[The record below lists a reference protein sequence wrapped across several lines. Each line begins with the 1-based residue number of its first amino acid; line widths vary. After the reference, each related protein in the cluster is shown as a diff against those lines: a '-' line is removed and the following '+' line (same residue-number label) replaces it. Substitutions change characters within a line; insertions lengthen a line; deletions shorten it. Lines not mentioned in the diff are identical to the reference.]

1 MDKSWME
8 TNRISKSYVDGVAA
22 FTDYAVHNLQKTG
35 NIDPRV
41 NKKHIYIP
49 CPCTKCLNHIEHKV
63 EEVQYHLYRHGI
75 DISYTKWTKH
85 GEEDEP
91 SISAPKPVN
100 ATTEFVDDMDFA
112 YIPTDG
118 PATVEMVNATKDN
131 FDVDDLVKFQELLLD
146 AEKPLY
152 EGCPDFTKLS
162 AIVKLLNLKGKYG
175 ASDKFFTELLGL
187 IKKMLPAGNE
197 MVEKTYQAKKVMRL
211 MGSGY
216 KKIHVCIN
224 NCLLYWKNDKDLTAC
239 RTCGTSRWKV
249 DNKTK
254 KVYENIPA
262 KVMWYFPIIPRLQR
276 LFKIE
281 SISED
286 LRWHATRRITDGVLR
301 HPADSQAW
309 RTIDEKFP
317 EIAEDTRN
325 LRLGISADGVDV
337 NTGNR
342 HHRKIRTVL
351 DFSASSK
358 PKGMLVTTISTT
370 YNHPFRTQKKALGGK
385 GKRTNNNA
393 SENQEDT
400 RGRGGKIQKQKRNT
414 TEEEGSSS
422 QVNGQ
427 NGVYWKKFN
436 IWYRKL
442 KYWRHNPVPH
452 CIDFMHVEKNVAESI
467 VGTLLHVPGKTKD
480 GLNARLDLAEL
491 GVKPEL
497 FAMQDEDKT
506 TLPPAGYTLT
516 NAEKD
521 IFCETLHNI
530 KVPEGYCSNFSS
542 LVNLKD
548 RKLIGLKSHD
558 YHMLMQEFL
567 PIAIRSIMHPPTR
580 YAIIRFCFFFKSICS
595 KEIILKELDKM
606 QAELVVTL
614 CLLEKFFPPS
624 FFDIMIHL
632 TVHLTREVKLCGPIC
647 FRWMYPFERCMK
659 VIKGHVRNRNKP
671 EGCIAEETIA
681 EETIEF
687 FSEYHKSMETIGI
700 PPGKHETYEN
710 EEGKPLSAGKSSEVS
725 AELFQKA
732 HLYVIQNTDEIVPY
746 IERHKQVLKTENP
759 GKRIAFLE
767 NEHSKSFAKWLR
779 EENSGVSV
787 EAIDLHISKEV
798 ATTRQAYYYGVL
810 QEIWVLDYRFRQI
823 PLFKCDY
830 INHKSGGVKRNKPGY
845 TLVDLNNL
853 GHKTP
858 PKNYK
863 DMYDEV
869 DKEFSTV
876 IHHRNDNV
884 LPLVDQRDLV
894 NESRDDYYRKD
905 CGEIIDISSDSS
917 DDRRWAA
924 KKASAPVFYG
934 PSTQGLLDA
943 YGYGTIEEY
952 LEWNYFPSTD
962 NESTNMETTDKGNT
976 DKDCIDASNSA
987 MSKGKYVPVCKKNNL
1002 NVYSHVPVTGCVLGL
1017 ASVTTWDEIEKKI
1030 GARKTKTY
1038 ADKAKGKRK
1047 VSCGS

>member
-1 MDKSWME
+1 MACDTE
-8 TNRISKSYVDGVAA
+8 DNRWCVTSPRR
-22 FTDYAVHNLQKTG
+22 FTG
-35 NIDPRV
+35 
-41 NKKHIYIP
+41 
-49 CPCTKCLNHIEHKV
+49 
-63 EEVQYHLYRHGI
+63 
-75 DISYTKWTKH
+75 
-85 GEEDEP
+85 
-91 SISAPKPVN
+91 
-100 ATTEFVDDMDFA
+100 MA
-112 YIPTDG
+112 YID
-118 PATVEMVNATKDN
+118 E
-131 FDVDDLVKFQELLLD
+131 
-146 AEKPLY
+146 
-152 EGCPDFTKLS
+152 
-162 AIVKLLNLKGKYG
+162 
-175 ASDKFFTELLGL
+175 
-187 IKKMLPAGNE
+187 
-197 MVEKTYQAKKVMRL
+197 
-211 MGSGY
+211 
-216 KKIHVCIN
+216 
-224 NCLLYWKNDKDLTAC
+224 
-239 RTCGTSRWKV
+239 
-249 DNKTK
+249 
-254 KVYENIPA
+254 
-262 KVMWYFPIIPRLQR
+262 IIPP
-276 LFKIE
+276 K
-281 SISED
+281 
-286 LRWHATRRITDGVLR
+286 
-301 HPADSQAW
+301 SQ
-309 RTIDEKFP
+309 
-317 EIAEDTRN
+317 IAKDIRN

-342 HHRKIRTVL
+342 HHSVWPVLTVIYNLPPWLCMKRKFINLSVL
-351 DFSASSK
+351 ISGYPGNDIDVFLEPLVDDLHTLFETGVDTYDASTKDNFNLRAVVLWTINDYPALGTLCGCPYSGFKGCVVCGKDTNCVRLSASSK
-358 PKGMLVTTISTT
+358 QSYVGHRRYLP
-370 YNHPFRTQKKALGGK
+370 YNHPFRKQKKAFNGQQEFLQAPIPMTGEQIYNEVKHIENKWGK

-467 VGTLLHVPGKTKD
+467 VETLLHVPRKTKD

-497 FAMQDEDKT
+497 FAMQDKDKT
-506 TLPPAGYTLT
+506 TLPPAGYTLM

-530 KVPEGYCSNFSS
+530 KVPEGYCLNFSS

-548 RKLIGLKSHD
+548 RKLISLKSHD

-595 KEIILKELDKM
+595 KEIILQELDKM

-614 CLLEKFFPPS
+614 CLLEKFFPLS

-671 EGCIAEETIA
+671 EGCIAEETIT

-700 PPGKHETYEN
+700 PPDKHETYEN

-732 HLYVIQNTDEIVPY
+732 HLYVIQNTDEIV
-746 IERHKQVLKTENP
+746 ERELAINKESVSETIRWISYGSRATVVKYDAYNINGYTFRMKCYD
-759 GKRIAFLE
+759 GKVYQ
-767 NEHSKSFAKWLR
+767 
-779 EENSGVSV
+779 NSGISV

-798 ATTRQAYYYGVL
+798 ATIRQAYYYGVL

-823 PLFKCDY
+823 PLFKCDWV
-830 INHKSGGVKRNKPGY
+830 NHKSGGVKRDKLGY

-853 GHKTP
+853 GYKTP

-863 DMYDEV
+863 DTYDEV
-869 DKEFSTV
+869 DEEFSTV

-884 LPLVDQRDLV
+884 LPLIDRRDLA

-905 CGEIIDISSDSS
+905 CGENIIVNLDSSSDNNNSNSYSTSQISTFEEIDYDSPEPPKSLLKWYHYLSDEYKDNGRFWGSKSGCNDSDVKPYWKDIEKAKAWKKIIDISSDSS

-924 KKASAPVFYG
+924 KKANALVFYG
-934 PSTQGLLDA
+934 TSTQGLLDA
-943 YGYGTIEEY
+943 YGYDTIEEY
-952 LEWNYFPSTD
+952 LEWNYFPSIND
-962 NESTNMETTDKGNT
+962 ESTNMETTDKGNT
-976 DKDCIDASNSA
+976 NKDCIDDSNSA
-987 MSKGKYVPVCKKNNL
+987 MSKGKYVPVCKKHNPNM
-1002 NVYSHVPVTGCVLGL
+1002 YSPVPVTGCVLGL
-1017 ASVTTWDEIEKKI
+1017 ASVTTWDEIEKKM
-1030 GARKTKTY
+1030 GARKSKTC

>member
-1 MDKSWME
+1 MG
-8 TNRISKSYVDGVAA
+8 TRI
-22 FTDYAVHNLQKTG
+22 
-35 NIDPRV
+35 
-41 NKKHIYIP
+41 
-49 CPCTKCLNHIEHKV
+49 
-63 EEVQYHLYRHGI
+63 
-75 DISYTKWTKH
+75 
-85 GEEDEP
+85 
-91 SISAPKPVN
+91 
-100 ATTEFVDDMDFA
+100 
-112 YIPTDG
+112 
-118 PATVEMVNATKDN
+118 
-131 FDVDDLVKFQELLLD
+131 DDLVKFQELLLD

-162 AIVKLLNLKGKYG
+162 AIVKLLNLKGKYE

-197 MVEKTYQAKKVMRL
+197 MVEKTFQAKKVMRL

-286 LRWHATRRITDGVLR
+286 LRWHAIRRITDG
-301 HPADSQAW
+301 
-309 RTIDEKFP
+309 
-317 EIAEDTRN
+317 
-325 LRLGISADGVDV
+325 ISVDGVDV

-342 HHRKIRTVL
+342 HHSVWPVLTVIYNLPPWLCMKRKFINLSVL
-351 DFSASSK
+351 ISGYPGNDIDVFLE
-358 PKGMLVTTISTT
+358 PLVDDLHTLFETGVDTRYLP
-370 YNHPFRTQKKALGGK
+370 YNHPFRKQKKAFNGQQEFLQAPIPMTGEQIYNEVKHIENKWGK

-580 YAIIRFCFFFKSICS
+580 YAIIR
-595 KEIILKELDKM
+595 
-606 QAELVVTL
+606 
-614 CLLEKFFPPS
+614 
-624 FFDIMIHL
+624 
-632 TVHLTREVKLCGPIC
+632 
-647 FRWMYPFERCMK
+647 
-659 VIKGHVRNRNKP
+659 
-671 EGCIAEETIA
+671 
-681 EETIEF
+681 
-687 FSEYHKSMETIGI
+687 EYHKSMETIGI
-700 PPGKHETYEN
+700 PPDKHETYEN

-732 HLYVIQNTDEIVPY
+732 HL
-746 IERHKQVLKTENP
+746 RHKQNLKTENP
-759 GKRIAFLE
+759 GKQIAFLE

-779 EENSGVSV
+779 EEVERELAIDKESVSEIVRWISYGPHATVVKYDAYNINGYTFRTKCHDCKVYQNSGVSL

-823 PLFKCDY
+823 PLFKCDWV
-830 INHKSGGVKRNKPGY
+830 NHKSGGVKRDKLGY

-853 GHKTP
+853 GHKVDPFVLASQALQVFYVKDPVDKKLSIIFKTP

-863 DMYDEV
+863 DTYDEV
-869 DKEFSTV
+869 DEEFSTV

-884 LPLVDQRDLV
+884 LPLVDRRDLA

-905 CGEIIDISSDSS
+905 CGENIVVNLDSSSDNNNSDSYSTSQISTSEEIDYDSPEPPKSLLKWYHYLSDEYKDNGRFWGSKSGCNESDVKPSWKDIEKAKACMLAKAQAFEASS
-917 DDRRWAA
+917 KAKVEACSLDDKRWAA
-924 KKASAPVFYG
+924 KKASALVFDG

-943 YGYGTIEEY
+943 YGCDTIEEY

-976 DKDCIDASNSA
+976 DKDCIDDSNSA
-987 MSKGKYVPVCKKNNL
+987 MSKGKYVPVCKKHNPNM
-1002 NVYSHVPVTGCVLGL
+1002 YSPVPVTGCVLGL
-1017 ASVTTWDEIEKKI
+1017 ASVTTWDEIEKKM
-1030 GARKTKTY
+1030 GARKSKTC

>member
-22 FTDYAVHNLQKTG
+22 FINYVIHNLQKTG

-49 CPCTKCLNHIEHKV
+49 CSCTKCLNHIEHKV
-63 EEVQYHLYRHGI
+63 EEVQYHLYRHRI

-112 YIPTDG
+112 YIPIDG
-118 PATVEMVNATKDN
+118 PAMVEMVNATKYN

-146 AEKPLY
+146 VEKPLY
-152 EGCPDFTKLS
+152 EGFPNFTKLS
-162 AIVKLLNLKGKYG
+162 AIVKLLNLNGKYG

-187 IKKMLPAGNE
+187 IKKMLLASNK
-197 MVEKTYQAKKVMRL
+197 M
-211 MGSGY
+211 
-216 KKIHVCIN
+216 
-224 NCLLYWKNDKDLTAC
+224 NDKDLTAC

-249 DNKTK
+249 DNKKK

-262 KVMWYFPIIPRLQR
+262 K
-276 LFKIE
+276 
-281 SISED
+281 
-286 LRWHATRRITDGVLR
+286 
-301 HPADSQAW
+301 AW

-317 EIAEDTRN
+317 KIVKDTRN

-342 HHRKIRTVL
+342 HHGVWPVLTIIYNLPPCGFKGCVVLGKILTVFRPGCL
-351 DFSASSK
+351 FQAK
-358 PKGMLVTTISTT
+358 LMLVTDDIYHMTI
-370 YNHPFRTQKKALGGK
+370 PFHESKRKAF
-385 GKRTNNNA
+385 
-393 SENQEDT
+393 
-400 RGRGGKIQKQKRNT
+400 
-414 TEEEGSSS
+414 
-422 QVNGQ
+422 NGQ
-427 NGVYWKKFN
+427 QVFIQAPIPMAGEQ
-436 IWYRKL
+436 IIQR
-442 KYWRHNPVPH
+442 
-452 CIDFMHVEKNVAESI
+452 EKNVAESI
-467 VGTLLHVPGKTKD
+467 IGTLLHVLGKTKD
-480 GLNARLDLAEL
+480 GWNARLDLAEL

-497 FAMQDEDKT
+497 FA
-506 TLPPAGYTLT
+506 
-516 NAEKD
+516 
-521 IFCETLHNI
+521 I
-530 KVPEGYCSNFSS
+530 
-542 LVNLKD
+542 
-548 RKLIGLKSHD
+548 
-558 YHMLMQEFL
+558 
-567 PIAIRSIMHPPTR
+567 
-580 YAIIRFCFFFKSICS
+580 
-595 KEIILKELDKM
+595 
-606 QAELVVTL
+606 
-614 CLLEKFFPPS
+614 
-624 FFDIMIHL
+624 
-632 TVHLTREVKLCGPIC
+632 
-647 FRWMYPFERCMK
+647 
-659 VIKGHVRNRNKP
+659 NKP

-700 PPGKHETYEN
+700 PPDKHETYEN

-779 EENSGVSV
+779 EEVERELAIDKESVSETVRWISYGPRATVVKYDAYNINGYTFRTKCHDGKVYQNSGVSV

-823 PLFKCDY
+823 PLFKCDWV
-830 INHKSGGVKRNKPGY
+830 NHKSGGVKRDKLGY

-853 GHKTP
+853 GHKVDPFVLASQALQVFYVKDPVDKKLSIVFKTP

-863 DMYDEV
+863 DTYDEV
-869 DKEFSTV
+869 DEEFSTV

-884 LPLVDQRDLV
+884 LPLVDRRDLA

-905 CGEIIDISSDSS
+905 CGDSSSDNNNSNSYSTSQISNSEEIDYDFLEPPKSLLKWYHYLS
-917 DDRRWAA
+917 DEYKDNGRFWGSKSGCNESDVKPSWKDI
-924 KKASAPVFYG
+924 KKAKACMLAKAQASEASSKAKVEAFGSKAKLQASTKTLIVKSPVRI
-934 PSTQGLLDA
+934 T
-943 YGYGTIEEY
+943 
-952 LEWNYFPSTD
+952 NY
-962 NESTNMETTDKGNT
+962 
-976 DKDCIDASNSA
+976 
-987 MSKGKYVPVCKKNNL
+987 
-1002 NVYSHVPVTGCVLGL
+1002 VLGL
-1017 ASVTTWDEIEKKI
+1017 AN
-1030 GARKTKTY
+1030 AKTKD
-1038 ADKAKGKRK
+1038 AIKGKTFGVK
-1047 VSCGS
+1047 IQ